1 MADYTILQ
9 PRQIEHIERTL
20 QFESFYKTWGYKYL
34 QAHGLIDPVGEGLI
48 NVESTVFK
56 KSEKSVLSYSGTQN
70 LPDSVA
76 KLTTVTSK
84 MALLGIKLII
94 NKTSMDAWV
103 NNKSGIAAGTTLPTV
118 MIAEQVQQLFNQV
131 DAFIFWGDAFN
142 VFRAGDEWHDAGEW
156 TGMFNGFTT
165 KPSGAGSDENVT
177 AAGDYVATVDSYII
191 SLKDAGWDSD
201 QYFIFSD
208 LLTWQAAGK
217 GNNFSS
223 TTLTTERDR
232 VIQRTDV
239 AAWIAS
245 PNAYDGT
252 NSRIIVTSPSRSM
265 TSRERTPRTRPYR
278 LLEGYKFRVYPLFGG
293 GMDENMNFQIAI
305 LWSGV
310 MEETHA
316 DAIYRSGNQTLA

>member
-1 MADYTILQ
+1 MPDYTILQ
-9 PRQIEHIERTL
+9 SRQIEHIERTL
-20 QFESFYKTWGYKYL
+20 QFQSFYKTWGYKYL

-48 NVESTVFK
+48 NIETTIFK
-56 KSEKSVLSYSGTQN
+56 KSEKSRLSYSGTQD

-76 KLTTVTSK
+76 KLSTVTSK

-94 NKTSMDAWV
+94 NKTHIDAWT
-103 NNKSGIAAGTTLPTV
+103 NNRSGIAAGTQLPTV
-118 MIAEQVQQLFNQV
+118 MITEQVQQLFNQV

-142 VFRAGDEWHDAGEW
+142 VFRAGDVWHDAGEW
-156 TGMFNGFTT
+156 TGMFNGFTA
-165 KPSGAGSDENVT
+165 KGSGAGSDDNT
-177 AAGDYVATVDSYII
+177 SAAGDYVATVDSFIV
-191 SLKDAGWDSD
+191 SLKNAGWDSD

-217 GNNFSS
+217 GNNFSA

-239 AAWIAS
+239 AAWIGS
-245 PNAYDGT
+245 PNAFDGT
-252 NSRIIVTSPSRSM
+252 NKRLIVTSPAKAM
-265 TSRERTPRTRPYR
+265 TARERNPRTRPYR

-293 GMDENMNFQIAI
+293 GMDENMNFQIAV

-316 DAIYRSGNQTLA
+316 DAIVRSGNITV